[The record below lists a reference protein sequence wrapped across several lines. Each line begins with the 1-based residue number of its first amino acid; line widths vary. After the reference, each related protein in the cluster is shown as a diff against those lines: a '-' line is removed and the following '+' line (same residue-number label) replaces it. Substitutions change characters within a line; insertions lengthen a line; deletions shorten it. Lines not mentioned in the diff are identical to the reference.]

1 MKTKAVPQAAP
12 NRRFGFLSVFLSL
25 ALVGLVSAAFAGS
38 AIAAPIVAK
47 DGKVSACYRVKGKVK
62 GAMRVVPANKK
73 CRKGERKLAWNVA
86 GSSTQNGAGGATG
99 ANGANGAADPAGA
112 ATANEAAL
120 QAKIAS
126 LTVKVDG
133 LEGILAGVTNGDLTG
148 TVAKLTGISG
158 LELSKAVGALPVV
171 DSLCTQASTL
181 TSQLNLVQGG
191 LAGLGLNPVL
201 TTLGG
206 VLNIPTLPAL
216 LTAYTCPAS

>member
-1 MKTKAVPQAAP
+1 M
-12 NRRFGFLSVFLSL
+12 FLSL

-73 CRKGERKLAWNVA
+73 CSKGERKLAWNVA
-86 GSSTQNGAGGATG
+86 GSSTQNGAAGANGTNGATG
-99 ANGANGAADPAGA
+99 PAGA
-112 ATANEAAL
+112 AAAANEAAL
-120 QAKIAS
+120 QAKIAG

-148 TVAKLTGISG
+148 VVAKLTGISG
-158 LELSKAVGALPVV
+158 LELNKAVGALPVV
-171 DSLCTQASTL
+171 DSLCGQASTL
-181 TSQLNLVQGG
+181 TAQLNLVQGG

-206 VLNIPTLPAL
+206 ILNIPTLPAL
-216 LTAYTCPAS
+216 LTAYTCPTS